1 LRSLI
6 YGFSSPKPVR
16 SGFSAASL
24 GAYKGIFDI
33 TELAFKNSNIENEV
47 VVARDGAEALD
58 YLRNLAHE

>member
-1 LRSLI
+1 MP
-6 YGFSSPKPVR
+6 GP
-16 SGFSAASL
+16 GL